1 MWGGLR
7 GAVPIMLGT
16 LALLEGI
23 DDGERVYDMIF
34 VVVAFSVLVQGTSIP
49 YVARRLGV
57 PMRDSDPGGIVS
69 RVVAP
74 GSSAAGRTLRDL
86 PLGERTWVRA
96 VSRGGKPVPARG
108 DTVLEER
115 DEVELV
121 LDVSDVDRLDDLFGS
136 ARAVKEGETT
146 ARQRPDEV
154 EQHAK
159 HRVGHRLPRKGAEP
173 SYTRSMIP
181 AIAWPCPMHIVAM
194 P

>member
-1 MWGGLR
+1 VFAVLGLTITLGDFDGNLWLDGLMLAVMLAFVARPAVVGMLTLPMRFRWGERLFVMWGGLR

-23 DDGERVYDMIF
+23 DDGERIYDMIF

-49 YVARRLGV
+49 YVARRFGV

-96 VSRGGKPVPARG
+96 VNRRGKPVPARG
-108 DTVLEER
+108 DTLLEER

-121 LDVSDVDRLDDLFGS
+121 LDVSDVDRIDDLFG
-136 ARAVKEGETT
+136 
-146 ARQRPDEV
+146 
-154 EQHAK
+154 
-159 HRVGHRLPRKGAEP
+159 
-173 SYTRSMIP
+173 
-181 AIAWPCPMHIVAM
+181 
-194 P
+194 